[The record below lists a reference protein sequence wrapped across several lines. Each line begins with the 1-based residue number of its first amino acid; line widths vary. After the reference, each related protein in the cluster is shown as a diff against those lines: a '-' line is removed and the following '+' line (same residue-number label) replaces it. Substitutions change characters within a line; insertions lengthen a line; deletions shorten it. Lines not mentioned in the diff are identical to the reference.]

1 MSCLTAGFGRR
12 GDMSKGFRIVLM
24 IAVVGAIVALG
35 AGVLMAAEGDW
46 PAVALEKDFRGTG
59 GYLSWIKIIGCWLLF
74 LMWVSTT
81 DWLSIDC
88 QALSLNYLRWNPI
101 VFGTFMAAF
110 VLVWLIPY
118 FWVGFPLLL
127 IAYIAPLA
135 TYIILRNKT
144 VDNNRRVLT
153 PEHIRYW
160 LATRL
165 SKIGVK
171 IAAERLDPNEAGPPV
186 KLLAQGGPDERTDTA
201 RLLLA
206 RQSPGF
212 LTAREIIA
220 AGLAGRAAALML
232 DYSHQGVAVRRLVD
246 GVWIPAG
253 EVKDRELG
261 DPALESLKLLC
272 GLNPKDRQN
281 RQEGTFVAEYEKI
294 RYDGTFSS
302 QGTQGGERVVLQFE
316 DKKVRL
322 KTLDDLGMRTKL
334 QEQLKALLSVHK
346 GLALFSAPP
355 AGGLRTMMDV
365 VLHACDRYVCEFAAI
380 EDEAIPYQPVE
391 NVPVTTYKSA
401 DGQSPV
407 DVMPRLFRTEPNV
420 VVVRDLVNAETLSLL
435 CQEIAEN
442 RLIISTVRAKDCAEA
457 LLRVLVLGVPPAEI
471 AKVVTV
477 VVNQR
482 LIRKLC
488 DTCKEAYTPTPEML
502 RQLGIPAG
510 RVQAFYRPPQPNPQ
524 EPKEPCKVCG
534 GIGYLGRTA
543 IFEVLQVGDAVRKTL
558 DVNPKLDIVR
568 QAARKDGMKSLQEE
582 GVLLV
587 IKGVTSLPE
596 LMRVMKG

>member
-1 MSCLTAGFGRR
+1 MI
-12 GDMSKGFRIVLM
+12 KGFRIVLM
-24 IAVVGAIVALG
+24 IAVVGAVVSLGARTLMAADGDWPSVALG
-35 AGVLMAAEGDW
+35 
-46 PAVALEKDFRGTG
+46 KDFRGPG
-59 GYLSWIKIIGCWLLF
+59 QYLNWIKIIACWLLF
-74 LMWVSTT
+74 LMWVATT

-88 QALSLNYLRWNPI
+88 QALKLNYLRWNPI
-101 VFGTFMAAF
+101 VFGSFMTAF

-118 FWVGFPLLL
+118 FWAGFVLLV
-127 IAYIAPLA
+127 IAYVAPLA
-135 TYIILRNKT
+135 TYIVLRNKT
-144 VDNNRRVLT
+144 VDNNHRVLT

-165 SKIGVK
+165 NKVGVK
-171 IAAERLDPNEAGPPV
+171 MNSERLDRHEKGPPV
-186 KLLAQGGPDERTDTA
+186 KLKAHGGADERTNNA

-206 RQSPGF
+206 RQSPG
-212 LTAREIIA
+212 LHTAREIIA
-220 AGLAGRAAALML
+220 AGLAGRASALML
-232 DYSHQGVAVRRLVD
+232 DYSQQGVAVRRLVD

-261 DPALESLKLLC
+261 DPALEALKMLS

-294 RYDGTFSS
+294 RYDVTFSS
-302 QGTQGGERVVLQFE
+302 QGTPGGERVVLQFE
-316 DKKVRL
+316 DKKVRF

-334 QEQLKALLSVHK
+334 QEQLKELLAGQK
-346 GLALFSAPP
+346 GIILFSAAPN
-355 AGGLRTMMDV
+355 AGLRSTMDV
-365 VLHACDRYVCEFAAI
+365 ALHVCDRYVREFAGV

-391 NVPVTTYKSA
+391 NVPITTYKSA
-401 DGQSPV
+401 EGQSPV
-407 DVMPRLFRTEPNV
+407 DVLPRLFRTEPNV
-420 VVVRDLVNAETLSLL
+420 VVIRDLVNAETVKIL
-435 CQEIAEN
+435 CQEVAEN

-457 LLRVLVLGVPPAEI
+457 LLRVLTLGVPAAEF
-471 AKVVTV
+471 AKAATA

-488 DTCKEAYTPTPEML
+488 ETCKEAYTPTPEML

-524 EPKEPCKVCG
+524 EPKEPCQACG
-534 GIGYLGRTA
+534 GLGYIGRTA
-543 IFEVLQVGDAVRKTL
+543 IFEVLPVGDAVRNAL
-558 DVNPKLDIVR
+558 NFNPKLELVR
-568 QAARKDGMKSLQEE
+568 QAARKDGMKSFQEE

-596 LMRVMKG
+596 LMRIMKQ